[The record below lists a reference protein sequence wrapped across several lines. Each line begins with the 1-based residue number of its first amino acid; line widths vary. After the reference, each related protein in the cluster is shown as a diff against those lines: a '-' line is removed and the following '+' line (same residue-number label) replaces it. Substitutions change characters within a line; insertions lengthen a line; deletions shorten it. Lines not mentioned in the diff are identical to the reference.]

1 MSCRAVKT
9 ISRQPTRW
17 LIPMATILLLIML
30 SCGSKPAVRTMPAD
44 AEFERSRE
52 LLQAR
57 KYNRA
62 IQGFERIIFYHPT
75 SELVDDAQYWLAQT
89 YFLMKD
95 YNQAITEFEYLIK
108 NFPASTYLEDAYYYR
123 AVAFLNNAPGVDR
136 DQTKTMDAIDYLD
149 EFLTRFPN
157 SQRTNE
163 VRTLILDARQRLAK
177 KELNNARLYLKLK
190 EFKAAEIY
198 FTRYVIEA
206 YPETPAALEAKYLLA
221 NLYVRQGKV
230 NSALAL
236 YEELLTIDNWRDR
249 AQSQIQKLKNK
260 K

>member
-1 MSCRAVKT
+1 MSSPAGKT
-9 ISRQPTRW
+9 ISKRLTRW
-17 LIPMATILLLIML
+17 FVPMTAALLLIML
-30 SCGSKPAVRTMPAD
+30 GCSSKPAARTIPAD
-44 AEFERSRE
+44 AEYERSRE

-89 YFLMKD
+89 YYLMKD

-108 NFPASTYLEDAYYYR
+108 NFPASTYLEDAYYHR
-123 AVAFLNNAPGVDR
+123 AVAFLNNAPGPDR
-136 DQTKTMDAIDYLD
+136 DQTKTLEAIDYLD

-206 YPETPAALEAKYLLA
+206 YPETPAALEAKFLLA
-221 NLYVRQGKV
+221 NLYARQGKV
-230 NSALAL
+230 DSALSL
-236 YEELLTIDNWRDR
+236 YEELLTTAEWRSR
-249 AQSQIQKLKNK
+249 AQNQIQKIKNK